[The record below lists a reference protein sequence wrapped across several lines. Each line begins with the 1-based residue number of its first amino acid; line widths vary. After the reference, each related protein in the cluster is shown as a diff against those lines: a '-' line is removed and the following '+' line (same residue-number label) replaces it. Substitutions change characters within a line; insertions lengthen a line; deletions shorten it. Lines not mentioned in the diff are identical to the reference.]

1 MDAVKVRK
9 PKMSERNQL
18 VWTEPNF
25 KFVREHS
32 ISRPKPSWISEHP
45 KPAIVIMLIVFAA
58 LFTELLFEYNYVRI
72 PLVLVFA
79 VGSIF
84 LCVDSFLAA
93 SRADK
98 FRIKLLK
105 RGGEI
110 INPWN
115 SKMLKTDKSVNIMT
129 TISIGLFVI
138 YIVVVLIIYAKGSDN
153 ATNMLFVFYFPIT
166 YSTTF
171 SSNQYIYSP
180 YIFMD
185 IDEGML
191 FGDALFPY
199 DIMSGLKPTGN
210 GNGFELYY
218 EGKKVAYG
226 RMLPDDMSYLQEILA
241 LRSKYKDYLTE

>member
-9 PKMSERNQL
+9 PKMSERNQI

-32 ISRPKPSWISEHP
+32 ISRPKPSWLSAHP
-45 KPAIVIMLIVFAA
+45 KNWIAAILVLFVVFIVMLFSEFVFFRIPITIVCAA
-58 LFTELLFEYNYVRI
+58 LSLFVVI
-72 PLVLVFA
+72 DT
-79 VGSIF
+79 I
-84 LCVDSFLAA
+84 LAA
-93 SRADK
+93 MRVDK
-98 FRIKLLK
+98 FHLEHIK
-105 RGGEI
+105 RGGEV

-115 SKMLKTDKSVNIMT
+115 ARTLKTSKNGNVIATIMLVVYIAFIT
-129 TISIGLFVI
+129 VAFLMDINGENDSFILFYSIYL
-138 YIVVVLIIYAKGSDN
+138 
-153 ATNMLFVFYFPIT
+153 PIM
-166 YSTTF
+166 YSTF
-171 SSNQYIYSP
+171 SFGQITYSP

-218 EGKKVAYG
+218 DGKKVAYG
-226 RMLPDDMSYLQEILA
+226 RMLPDDMNYLQEILA
-241 LRSKYKDYLTE
+241 LRSKYKDYL